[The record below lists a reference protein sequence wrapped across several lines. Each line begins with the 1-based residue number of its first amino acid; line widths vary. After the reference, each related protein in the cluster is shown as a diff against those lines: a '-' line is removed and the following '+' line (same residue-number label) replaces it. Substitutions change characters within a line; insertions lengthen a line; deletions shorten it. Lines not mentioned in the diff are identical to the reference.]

1 MKYLIILTLMLS
13 SCATSKRTKP
23 CQQCPHYTY
32 NIGYQYLY
40 LNPYP
45 LEIAY
50 EKPD

>member
-32 NIGYQYLY
+32 NHHYLEY
-40 LNPYP
+40 ITLNSKI
-45 LEIAY
+45 EFAY
-50 EKPD
+50 EKPN